1 METKIK
7 ILKLENE
14 VIIKKY
20 NGKYLK
26 VPLIIQFVI
35 LLFISL
41 LSLPFFSYKI
51 MIYFFIIGVGLH
63 LLSIIPYRLSYLADE
78 EMIIK
83 KDQIFI
89 NFYFGKIPLKKIKI
103 VNDDFLDVS
112 YSTLFETSLGMYI
125 TLKMPTKFLFS
136 ILNPNKYRLMKLTY
150 ENKTYSFGYDLSEN
164 DYNTI
169 KNLILEQRETR

>member
-1 METKIK
+1 MK
-7 ILKLENE
+7 ILKSKNE

-20 NGKYLK
+20 NGKYLR
-26 VPLIIQFVI
+26 VPLIIQFII

-63 LLSIIPYRLSYLADE
+63 ILSIIPYRLSYLADE

-83 KDQIFI
+83 KNKILITYSF
-89 NFYFGKIPLKKIKI
+89 FKIPLKKIKI

-112 YSTLFETSLGMYI
+112 YSTLFETSLRMYI

-150 ENKTYSFGYDLSEN
+150 ENKTYSFGYDLSDN
-164 DYNTI
+164 DYNII
-169 KNLILEQRETR
+169 KNLILEQRETK

>member
-1 METKIK
+1 MK
-7 ILKLENE
+7 ILKSKNE

-20 NGKYLK
+20 NGKYLR
-26 VPLIIQFVI
+26 VPLIIQFII
-35 LLFISL
+35 LLI
-41 LSLPFFSYKI
+41 LSLFALPFASYKAI
-51 MIYFFIIGVGLH
+51 IYFVVIFGGLH

-103 VNDDFLDVS
+103 ANDDFLDVS
-112 YSTLFETSLGMYI
+112 YSTLFETSLRMYI

-136 ILNPNKYRLMKLTY
+136 ILNPNKYRLVKLTY

-169 KNLILEQRETR
+169 KNLILEQRETK

>member
-1 METKIK
+1 MK
-7 ILKLENE
+7 ILKSENE

-26 VPLIIQFVI
+26 VSLIIQFVI

-63 LLSIIPYRLSYLADE
+63 ILSIIPYRLSYLADE

-103 VNDDFLDVS
+103 VNDDFFDVS
-112 YSTLFETSLGMYI
+112 YSALFETSLRMYI
-125 TLKMPTKFLFS
+125 N
-136 ILNPNKYRLMKLTY
+136 LNMLQ
-150 ENKTYSFGYDLSEN
+150 SFYF
-164 DYNTI
+164 
-169 KNLILEQRETR
+169 QF

>member
-1 METKIK
+1 MK
-7 ILKLENE
+7 ILKSENE

-20 NGKYLK
+20 NGKYLR
-26 VPLIIQFVI
+26 VPLIIQFII

-41 LSLPFFSYKI
+41 LSLPFFSYKT

-63 LLSIIPYRLSYLADE
+63 ILSIIPYRLSYLADE

-89 NFYFGKIPLKKIKI
+89 NFYFGKIPLKKIRI
-103 VNDDFLDVS
+103 INNDFLDMS
-112 YSTLFETSLGMYI
+112 YSTLFETSLRMYI
-125 TLKMPTKFLFS
+125 NLKMPTKFLFS

-150 ENKTYSFGYDLSEN
+150 ENKIYSYGYDLSKN
-164 DYNTI
+164 DCNII
-169 KNLILEQRETR
+169 KNLILEQREIK